1 MVLFSGESLSLNC
14 YKMSRSRRGICC
26 IINNAHFMISDDR
39 CGAAY
44 DERALVDLFERLSFK
59 VHVERDLKFDEMRK
73 VAIKFSK
80 MDHSEADAF
89 VMIIMSHGNSPDV
102 VYGVEEEPVRVEDLT
117 SKFTAAKCPT
127 LTEKPKI
134 FFIQACRG
142 STEECTP
149 IENCISSLKD
159 ASLSCD
165 SCVSKLVSDS
175 ALPKSTCPR
184 EADFL
189 MAFGTS
195 AGYVSW
201 RDENRGS
208 LFIQVSL
215 IMWY

>member
-1 MVLFSGESLSLNC
+1 MVLLFSGESPSLNC

-26 IINNAHFMISDDR
+26 IINNAHFKISDDR

-44 DERALVDLFERLSFK
+44 DERALVDLFERELSFK
-59 VHVERDLKFDEMRK
+59 VHIERDLKFDEMRK

-142 STEECTP
+142 STEERTP
-149 IENCISSLKD
+149 IENCINSMKD
-159 ASLSCD
+159 ASLSAD

-201 RDENRGS
+201 RDESRGS

-215 IMWY
+215 IM